1 MSRTKNVLSKFCLLK
16 SFLFLCKKENIMNIQ
31 QIKDDRDRLKHSLNL
46 LIAQIGPIQI
56 GSVKQFPF
64 GWRKAAKG
72 RTVWRIIEEA
82 ITQNIEK
89 HYRELSIDNVH
100 ISDSEVSVYDMSCTY
115 AHNKPIY
122 INIKSAV
129 IGGKKNKDDISK
141 AEGLVNFYKQDPD
154 RNFFVATFFIKF
166 NANMTIEIVRAVVFP
181 IAWIKDIYVNP
192 SNNGNLQSAYYKDL
206 NDAIYR
212 TNEEFLPL
220 FYQAVE
226 LAAAKK
232 KKKQEQ

>member
-1 MSRTKNVLSKFCLLK
+1 MLQNKHNINRPMSRTKNVLSKFCLLK

-31 QIKDDRDRLKHSLNL
+31 QIKDDRDRLQHSLNL

-115 AHNKPIY
+115 AATIRS
-122 INIKSAV
+122 SA
-129 IGGKKNKDDISK
+129 IPYLPTRI
-141 AEGLVNFYKQDPD
+141 
-154 RNFFVATFFIKF
+154 FFTAS
-166 NANMTIEIVRAVVFP
+166 ALCRA
-181 IAWIKDIYVNP
+181 IRSLTSTLP
-192 SNNGNLQSAYYKDL
+192 SGEA
-206 NDAIYR
+206 
-212 TNEEFLPL
+212 
-220 FYQAVE
+220 
-226 LAAAKK
+226 
-232 KKKQEQ
+232 

>member
-1 MSRTKNVLSKFCLLK
+1 
-16 SFLFLCKKENIMNIQ
+16 MNIQ
-31 QIKDDRDRLKHSLNL
+31 QIKDDRDRLQHSLNL

-129 IGGKKNKDDISK
+129 IGGKKKTKMTFPKPKVSSIFTNKI
-141 AEGLVNFYKQDPD
+141 L
-154 RNFFVATFFIKF
+154 
-166 NANMTIEIVRAVVFP
+166 IEI
-181 IAWIKDIYVNP
+181 
-192 SNNGNLQSAYYKDL
+192 SL
-206 NDAIYR
+206 
-212 TNEEFLPL
+212 LPHSSSSL
-220 FYQAVE
+220 M
-226 LAAAKK
+226 LI
-232 KKKQEQ
+232 